1 MLIGQVARGLA
12 MVVLAAAVS
21 GGWATIGLL
30 YLVAVAISTGETIVD
45 SASQAAIPQLVG
57 DHQLERANG
66 QLTVAENLLNDVVG
80 VALGAVLFSWASSVP
95 FYVDAATFAL
105 GALFVATIRRPLQG
119 ERTTST
125 TLRADIAEGFHFLLH
140 HRLLRGLALSVA
152 TTNLALH
159 MGLGV
164 MVVLVVDEIGASE
177 AVFGAVLAIGA
188 VGGVVGSMVA
198 GRLAERLTPRRTLML
213 VHVPFILAS
222 AMATV
227 ATSAWMVALAFGL
240 SSFALV
246 VFQIPSRAM
255 RQRVTP
261 ERLLGRVVAAFRIF
275 GLGGPVV
282 GAPVG
287 GVIAESF
294 GVRWAFASSTAVMAL
309 AWMVMLGALRHIEP
323 APAASSQPDRDV
335 LPV

>member
-1 MLIGQVARGLA
+1 VAI
-12 MVVLAAAVS
+12 AVS
-21 GGWATIGLL
+21 A
-30 YLVAVAISTGETIVD
+30 GETIVD

-66 QLTVAENLLNDVVG
+66 RLTVAENLFNDVVG

-95 FYVDAATFAL
+95 FYVDAATFTL
-105 GALFVATIRRPLQG
+105 GALFVTTIRRPLQG
-119 ERTTST
+119 DRTAST
-125 TLRADIAEGFHFLLH
+125 TLRADIAEGFRFLFRH
-140 HRLLRGLALSVA
+140 PFLRGLALSVA

-164 MVVLVVDEIGASE
+164 MVVLVVDEIGATE
-177 AVFGAVLAIGA
+177 AVFGTVLAVGA
-188 VGGVVGSMVA
+188 VGGVVGSMMA
-198 GRLAERLTPRRTLML
+198 GRLAETLTPRRTLML
-213 VHVPFILAS
+213 VHVPFIVAS
-222 AMATV
+222 VAATV
-227 ATSAWMVALAFGL
+227 ATSAWMVSVAFGL

-287 GVIAESF
+287 GVIAEAF
-294 GVRWAFASSTAVMAL
+294 GVRWAVAASTAAMVL
-309 AWMVMLGALRHIEP
+309 AWMVILGALRHFEP
-323 APAASSQPDRDV
+323 APAAYRVGASGVDPSAPVEDVPDG
-335 LPV
+335 